1 MPGRNFLFIPGP
13 TNVPRRVQNAINVE
27 QEDMRALDLPEF
39 TKPLYADMKKVFKTE
54 NGRVFIFPSSGT
66 GAWESAI
73 TNTLQPG
80 DKVLAA
86 RFGQF
91 SHLFI
96 DCAQRLGM
104 DVIEVDCEWG
114 VGTPADKF
122 AEILA
127 EDKNHEIK
135 AVFATHNETATG
147 VMSDIK
153 AVRDSINACDH
164 PALYF
169 VDTVSGFASLDF
181 RMDEWKV
188 DLAIAGSQKGLMLPT
203 GLGILCAS
211 EKALEANK
219 SASCPRCFFAWADQI
234 ATNDLGYFPYTPPM
248 NILRGLRESI
258 NMLLEEGLDNVF
270 ARHTRYAIAT
280 RKAVAAWGLTTIA
293 QDGWQSD
300 TVTAVKTPEGFDG
313 NEVARNAYRKFNLSL
328 SITIGKVMGH
338 GFRIGHMGDLNE
350 LMLMVPLSGA
360 EMSMKD
366 LGLDIELGSGV
377 AAAQEYLL
385 STAKDRI

>member
-1 MPGRNFLFIPGP
+1 MPGRNFLFVPGP
-13 TNVPRRVQNAINVE
+13 TNVPRRIQNAINIE

-39 TKPLYADMKKVFKTE
+39 TKPLYDDMQRIFKTTT
-54 NGRVFIFPSSGT
+54 GRVFIFPSSGT

-73 TNTLQPG
+73 TNTLNPG

-104 DVIEVDCEWG
+104 DVIEVDCEWN
-114 VGTPADKF
+114 VGTPAEQF
-122 AEILA
+122 ADILK
-127 EDKNHEIK
+127 EDKHHQIK

-153 AVRDSINACDH
+153 AVRDAIDASDH

-169 VDTVSGFASLDF
+169 VDTVSGLAALDF

-188 DLAIAGSQKGLMLPT
+188 DLAIGGSQKGLMLPT

-211 EKALEANK
+211 EKALKANQ
-219 SASCPRCFFAWADQI
+219 SATCARCFFAWEDQI

-248 NILRGLRESI
+248 NLLRGLRESI
-258 NMLLEEGLDNVF
+258 NMLFEEGLENVF
-270 ARHTRYAIAT
+270 ARHVRFAT
-280 RKAVAAWGLTTIA
+280 AVRKAVDAWGLETIA
-293 QDGWQSD
+293 KDGWQSD

-313 NEVARNAYRKFNLSL
+313 NEVARHAYRRYNLAL
-328 SITIGKVMGH
+328 SITIGKIMGQ

-350 LMLMVPLSGA
+350 LMLLIPLCGA

-366 LGLDIELGSGV
+366 LGLPITLGSGV
-377 AAAQEYLL
+377 AAAQDYLC